1 MAEIL
6 GTQHKIVQS
15 DNGGTITTTDGKTY
29 QKIGNFFGYA
39 GMPIFTHDNICYGNL
54 VTGGGGGSA
63 MLTSKCIPLV
73 TTSRDLKWSNLNG
86 LIKEIIKIET
96 IDVDDNLN
104 ASYVLAVGKH
114 RIWLIIG
121 AEIKSYFKN
130 LVAISLDGKEKIVI
144 NDYTS
149 YKQLLDV
156 NVDYEGNLL
165 MLLLEQKSD
174 YSGLVMYATKNGVRY
189 WEKSTSYIAQGRIN
203 KDGNVQYIVNEVTYT
218 TSQSEPHEVD
228 MYKTVDVPPSVQI
241 YKDTSEVKWNFG
253 FMLQDA
259 PIQAAGGD
267 DSYGMCEIVL
277 GNYGSFQ
284 EMAENF
290 DLGFRGWDFDFKIPA
305 GIYTDVLP
313 DYEFFYGKISADDI
327 KQIDYTYKSTNKIIS
342 NSGVLYERE
351 SIDYSRN
358 IVCTKKDFS
367 ASIEIGKENKHEYL
381 YITYRAGT
389 DEEKKQLYGYW
400 KTGLRIPDSRTP
412 YYNENHVNSYTIQIG
427 ESDKRE
433 PINVDVDCKNL
444 PSDLGSFTLNGESIY
459 VGENRAIATK
469 IRDKEFIMT
478 QSGFYLNGNQISD
491 SSINSLENACIEY
504 INGRNRLKKWK
515 NVKA

>member
-1 MAEIL
+1 MAL
-6 GTQHKIVQS
+6 TMDTVASVNGLTVTTTQGYTLTRIGNKS
-15 DNGGTITTTDGKTY
+15 LRKGDTIYTDGKY
-29 QKIGNFFGYA
+29 VY
-39 GMPIFTHDNICYGNL
+39 GMEGS
-54 VTGGGGGSA
+54 GGKQLP
-63 MLTSKCIPLV
+63 MLTSGGIPLITV
-73 TTSRDLKWSNLNG
+73 GRELKYSTLNG
-86 LIKEIIKIET
+86 LIKEIINIEN
-96 IDVDDNLN
+96 IDADVNVDK
-104 ASYVLAVGKH
+104 YVLAVGKRTVGKH

-241 YKDTSEVKWNFG
+241 SEIKWNLG

-267 DSYGMCEIVL
+267 VLHRRCEIVL

-290 DLGFRGWDFDFKIPA
+290 DLGFRGWYFDFNIPA

-313 DYEFFYGKISADDI
+313 DYEFFYGKISSDDI

-381 YITYRAGT
+381 YITYKAGT

-444 PSDLGSFTLNGESIY
+444 PNDLGSFTLNGESIY